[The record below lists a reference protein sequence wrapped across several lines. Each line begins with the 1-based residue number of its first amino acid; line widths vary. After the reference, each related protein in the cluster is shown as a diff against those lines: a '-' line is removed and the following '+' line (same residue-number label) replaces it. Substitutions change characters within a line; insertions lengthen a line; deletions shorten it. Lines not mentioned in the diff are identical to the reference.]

1 MEVPPISRT
10 ASACIAAQSLSGY
23 TPLADYSKLG
33 LTTAP
38 HVIPADAYALDLS
51 GNYLTRLPSNFGF
64 AHATLQT
71 LDISNN
77 RLEELPEDICR
88 MPCLRELYVD
98 HNLLSQLPNSLG
110 SLQNLE
116 ILSIA
121 NNNIATLK
129 PSVAQLKALRVLNIS
144 HNEFVQLPA
153 CLGLLVETLQLLVV
167 DGNPLDRAHQS
178 LVEPLL
184 TPKQTGP
191 NPRMTRTHTY
201 SLQTKEYVS
210 GIKRFMRWKRH
221 STSNYPTLLTVDTK
235 RDSINFAATWK
246 SHPPAKIG
254 EAEMSLTTAV
264 LPMEQEDA
272 GQSSSSSTSR
282 KSCLFSS
289 SSGTDLIRHMTSSV
303 LWQLRDEWDLDP
315 AHGDATRELLGMH
328 TEKYSSVRE
337 STALDHAYHAKAAT
351 AGNSQRMK
359 ILSELLVTEVTY
371 VDTLKNVVGV
381 YLNPM
386 REAKILSE
394 SELRKI
400 FLNIE
405 VILAFHNDHFLP
417 AITHAISQP
426 EMLIADVF
434 LRHSAHFRL
443 YSVYTNGHETSVQTL
458 FRVSSRRTVSNF
470 IQSARQD
477 VTQIGQVSLDGHLLT
492 PIQRLPRYRM
502 LLADLLHNTPAN
514 HTDHESLVAALKSLD
529 SIIYEVNEKKR
540 EFEQQTRLRQLQ
552 SSILGAAEIPLV
564 APHRRFCLAGALYLK
579 QHCKMVVR
587 KNNVVKF
594 KRASPNCNF
603 WFCLFN
609 DLLLQ
614 CVAGVNK
621 DFKIVDTHKLDTC
634 IAPARIISDTEMRI
648 IGSDTV
654 LYIKE
659 DADTLRKWAH
669 AINHRLVI

>member
-1 MEVPPISRT
+1 MEAAPISRS
-10 ASACIAAQSLSGY
+10 ASACTAAQSLSGY
-23 TPLADYSKLG
+23 APLADYSKLG

-88 MPCLRELYVD
+88 MPCLRELYAD
-98 HNLLSQLPNSLG
+98 HNLLSQLPSSIG

-116 ILSIA
+116 VLSIA
-121 NNNIATLK
+121 NNNIATLHS
-129 PSVAQLKALRVLNIS
+129 SVAQLMALRILNIS
-144 HNEFVQLPA
+144 HNEFTQLPA
-153 CLGLLVETLQLLVV
+153 CLGLLVETLQHLYI
-167 DGNPLDRAHQS
+167 A
-178 LVEPLL
+178 
-184 TPKQTGP
+184 
-191 NPRMTRTHTY
+191 
-201 SLQTKEYVS
+201 
-210 GIKRFMRWKRH
+210 GIKRLMRWKRH
-221 STSNYPTLLTVDTK
+221 STSNYPALLTVDTK
-235 RDSINFAATWK
+235 RDSINTAATWK
-246 SHPPAKIG
+246 HQPPTAD
-254 EAEMSLTTAV
+254 ETEVSPTTAV
-264 LPMEQEDA
+264 LPIEPEDA
-272 GQSSSSSTSR
+272 
-282 KSCLFSS
+282 
-289 SSGTDLIRHMTSSV
+289 
-303 LWQLRDEWDLDP
+303 
-315 AHGDATRELLGMH
+315 
-328 TEKYSSVRE
+328 
-337 STALDHAYHAKAAT
+337 
-351 AGNSQRMK
+351 

-426 EMLIADVF
+426 EMSIADVF
-434 LRHSAHFRL
+434 LCHSAHFRL
-443 YSVYTNGHETSVQTL
+443 YSVYTNGHEMSVQTL
-458 FRVSSRRTVSNF
+458 FHVSSRRSVSNF

-502 LLADLLHNTPAN
+502 LLADLLRNTPVS
-514 HTDHESLVAALKSLD
+514 HTDHESLVAALKTLD

-552 SSILGAAEIPLV
+552 SSILGAAAIPLV

-579 QHCKMVVR
+579 QHCKLAVR
-587 KNNVVKF
+587 KSNAIKF
-594 KRASPNCNF
+594 KRASPDCSF

-621 DFKIVDTHKLDTC
+621 DFKIVDMHKLDTC
-634 IAPARIISDTEMRI
+634 IAPAKVISDTEMRI
-648 IGSDTV
+648 VGSDTV

-659 DADTLRKWAH
+659 DAETLRKWEH
-669 AINHRLVI
+669 AINHRLLV